1 MFLTIVPHEILVWSV
16 TRETTTVFGDVTF
29 TMTKYGSDGFTITL
43 FVVRDKILPI
53 PFLLIGYDFGKL
65 IYLKL
70 MIFWRVGIVES
81 PLPERH
87 IPAEQAEKHTIL
99 LI

>member
-1 MFLTIVPHEILVWSV
+1 MIVFTIVPHEILVWSV

-70 MIFWRVGIVES
+70 MMIWRVGIIES
-81 PLPERH
+81 PLLVRY
-87 IPAEQAEKHTIL
+87 ISTDKI
-99 LI
+99 